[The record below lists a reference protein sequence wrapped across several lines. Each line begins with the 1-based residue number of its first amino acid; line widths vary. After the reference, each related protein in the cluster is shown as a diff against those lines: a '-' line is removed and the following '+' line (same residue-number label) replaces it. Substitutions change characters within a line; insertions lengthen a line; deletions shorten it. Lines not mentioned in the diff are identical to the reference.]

1 MALSRFGG
9 GSQGGRGEK
18 RNRPLSQSMKKV
30 RKRGGRGNTVRW
42 REERIKK
49 GEAALSE

>member
-9 GSQGGRGEK
+9 GSQRGK
-18 RNRPLSQSMKKV
+18 KKSTSLSQSMKKV
-30 RKRGGRGNTVRW
+30 RKRGGRGNTVGW
-42 REERIKK
+42 REGRIKK